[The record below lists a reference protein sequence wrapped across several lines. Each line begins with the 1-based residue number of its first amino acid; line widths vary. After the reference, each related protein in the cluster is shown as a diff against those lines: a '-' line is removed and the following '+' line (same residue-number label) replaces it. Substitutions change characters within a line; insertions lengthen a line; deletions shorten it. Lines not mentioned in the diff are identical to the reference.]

1 MKIKKILV
9 SQPKPS
15 SEKSPYFDLQRKY
28 GVEVVFRPFIK
39 IEGLTSREFRQSK
52 IPITNHTAV
61 IFTARTAVDH
71 YFRLC
76 KELRFNVPDTM
87 KYFCVSET
95 IAHYLQKY
103 IIYRKRKIF
112 YSETG
117 HAEALLPLLAK
128 HNKETYLYP
137 ISDVHDQKLHIPED
151 GSIKFTK
158 AVMYRTVSNVIGNDE
173 PFDYDMII
181 LFTPSGVKS
190 LLQSFPHFEQ
200 GNIAIG
206 AMGGKT
212 IEELKN
218 NGLRLDLTTTSKAPS
233 IAAAMDNYIK
243 EHLDD
248 PDEPRIEQER
258 FKDPE
263 PEPVPE
269 PAPEPVVEP
278 VAKKPAA
285 KKAPAKK
292 PAAKKAPAKKP
303 AAKKPAAKKTTTA
316 SKKTTT
322 ASKKTTTA
330 SKKATVATKAES
342 TKKTTAAAKK
352 TTTAAAKKTTTTA
365 AKKTTTATAK
375 KTTTAAA
382 KKTTATAK
390 KTATTAAKKTTA
402 TAKKTTTTA
411 AKKTT
416 ATAKKTTTTAA
427 KKTTT
432 AATKNKK
439 TTKK

>member
-15 SEKSPYFDLQRKY
+15 SEKSPYFDLEHKY
-28 GVEVVFRPFIK
+28 GVKVVFRPFIK

-61 IFTARTAVDH
+61 IFTARAAVDH

-112 YSETG
+112 YTETG
-117 HAEALLPLLAK
+117 HADALLPLLAK
-128 HNKETYLYP
+128 HNKETYIYP
-137 ISDVHDQKLHIPED
+137 VSDVHEQKLHIPED

-158 AVMYRTVSNVIGNDE
+158 AIMYRTVSNVIGNDE
-173 PFDYDMII
+173 VFDYDMII

-206 AMGGKT
+206 AMGAKT

-218 NGLRLDLTTTSKAPS
+218 HGLRLDLTTSPKAPS
-233 IAAAMDNYIK
+233 IAAAMDKYIA
-243 EHLDD
+243 EHVDD
-248 PDEPRIEQER
+248 PDEPRTVQER
-258 FKDPE
+258 FPIPE
-263 PEPVPE
+263 PEPE
-269 PAPEPVVEP
+269 PKVEEPKAEEPKKEEPKAEEKAP
-278 VAKKPAA
+278 AKKAPAKKAAA

-292 PAAKKAPAKKP
+292 ATAKKATTKKATATKKAEPAKKAAPAKKATAAKKAESAKKAAPAKK
-303 AAKKPAAKKTTTA
+303 ATATKKAEPAKKTA
-316 SKKTTT
+316 P
-322 ASKKTTTA
+322 A
-330 SKKATVATKAES
+330 KKATATK
-342 TKKTTAAAKK
+342 KAAPAKK
-352 TTTAAAKKTTTTA
+352 TA
-365 AKKTTTATAK
+365 AKKTTK
-375 KTTTAAA
+375 KAE
-382 KKTTATAK
+382 K
-390 KTATTAAKKTTA
+390 
-402 TAKKTTTTA
+402 
-411 AKKTT
+411 
-416 ATAKKTTTTAA
+416 
-427 KKTTT
+427 
-432 AATKNKK
+432 
-439 TTKK
+439 

>member
-15 SEKSPYFDLQRKY
+15 SEKSPYFDLANKY

-39 IEGLTSREFRQSK
+39 IEGLTSKEFRQSK
-52 IPITNHTAV
+52 IPITDHTAV

-128 HNKETYLYP
+128 HNKEKYMYP

-158 AVMYRTVSNVIGNDE
+158 AIMYRTVSNVIRNDE

-190 LLQSFPHFEQ
+190 LLQSFPNFKQ

-218 NGLRLDLTTTSKAPS
+218 NGLRLDLTTSPKAPS
-233 IAAAMDNYIK
+233 IAAAMDLYIK
-243 EHLDD
+243 DHIDD
-248 PDEPRIEQER
+248 PDEPRIVQER
-258 FKDPE
+258 FKVAPKKPE
-263 PEPVPE
+263 VKPLPKPKPKVEKPKVEEKVEEKPTAKKEPV
-269 PAPEPVVEP
+269 
-278 VAKKPAA
+278 KKATTKKATAA

-292 PAAKKAPAKKP
+292 AAPAKKTAP
-303 AAKKPAAKKTTTA
+303 A
-316 SKKTTT
+316 
-322 ASKKTTTA
+322 
-330 SKKATVATKAES
+330 KKATTKKA
-342 TKKTTAAAKK
+342 TKKTEK
-352 TTTAAAKKTTTTA
+352 
-365 AKKTTTATAK
+365 
-375 KTTTAAA
+375 
-382 KKTTATAK
+382 
-390 KTATTAAKKTTA
+390 
-402 TAKKTTTTA
+402 
-411 AKKTT
+411 
-416 ATAKKTTTTAA
+416 
-427 KKTTT
+427 
-432 AATKNKK
+432 
-439 TTKK
+439 

>member
-1 MKIKKILV
+1 VKIKKILV

-15 SEKSPYFDLQRKY
+15 SEKSPYFDLANKY
-28 GVEVVFRPFIK
+28 GVELVFRPFIK
-39 IEGLTSREFRQSK
+39 IEGLTSKEFRKSK
-52 IPITNHTAV
+52 IPITDHTAV

-117 HAEALLPLLAK
+117 HAEAMLPLLAK
-128 HNKETYLYP
+128 HNKEKYIYP

-158 AVMYRTVSNVIGNDE
+158 AIMYRTVSNVIRNDE

-190 LLQSFPHFEQ
+190 LLQSFPNFKQ

-212 IEELKN
+212 IKELEDRN
-218 NGLRLDLTTTSKAPS
+218 LRLDCTTSPKAPS
-233 IAAAMDNYIK
+233 IVAAMEQYIK

-258 FKDPE
+258 FPNNHQAAPAETETQSKVVKETDA
-263 PEPVPE
+263 PVE
-269 PAPEPVVEP
+269 RLKPAHDEKITTVKAP
-278 VAKKPAA
+278 AKKTAA

-292 PAAKKAPAKKP
+292 APAKKTAAKKAPAKKAP
-303 AAKKPAAKKTTTA
+303 AKKAPAKKTE
-316 SKKTTT
+316 K
-322 ASKKTTTA
+322 
-330 SKKATVATKAES
+330 
-342 TKKTTAAAKK
+342 
-352 TTTAAAKKTTTTA
+352 
-365 AKKTTTATAK
+365 
-375 KTTTAAA
+375 
-382 KKTTATAK
+382 
-390 KTATTAAKKTTA
+390 
-402 TAKKTTTTA
+402 
-411 AKKTT
+411 
-416 ATAKKTTTTAA
+416 
-427 KKTTT
+427 
-432 AATKNKK
+432 
-439 TTKK
+439 